1 MRCVKEKRTE
11 MQKQHLPVKE
21 RKPCEHC
28 GQLFTPEEHS
38 SALKLS
44 YCSWECKHAAE
55 YRPPKAKPIQE
66 QKRAINKY
74 DLSTTAHAKEIAE
87 FRAAGGKISVYPGLP
102 DPRVANIN
110 VGMKAGK
117 PGSEWSAKDIADLDE
132 YEDVINLTNT
142 F

>member
-1 MRCVKEKRTE
+1 M
-11 MQKQHLPVKE
+11 
-21 RKPCEHC
+21 
-28 GQLFTPEEHS
+28 
-38 SALKLS
+38 
-44 YCSWECKHAAE
+44 YCSHKCKHAAE
-55 YRPPKAKPIQE
+55 FRPAKTRVLLE

-74 DLSTTAHAKEIAE
+74 DLATTAHATEIAE
-87 FRAAGGKISVYPGLP
+87 YRAAGGQISVYPGLP

-117 PGSEWSAKDIADLDE
+117 AGAEWSAKDIADLDE